1 MKLNEPGRNRP
12 AEKGGNEDPNIRDQ
26 SAIQP
31 GVNTISSSSTDK
43 ENKEL
48 TKTGAADF
56 RKEDDFDANADAV
69 FDEIGGEG

>member
-1 MKLNEPGRNRP
+1 MKLIEPGKNRP
-12 AEKGGNEDPNIRDQ
+12 TDEGGNDDPNIRDQ

-31 GVNTISSSSTDK
+31 GLNTVSSSTTDK

-48 TKTGAADF
+48 TKTGVADLG
-56 RKEDDFDANADAV
+56 KEDDFDANADVA